1 MYAKKRKERAWDK
14 PRDTR
19 RQRVDETLLTQSSE
33 TKYFDA
39 DKSSSTLA
47 TVSADWPLGAR
58 QDPSPFNC
66 LCAPQLGNDIN
77 NRIGKKITVMK
88 VTVRGQVFVDALTA
102 AQQSIPQV
110 FRIILLVNKNC
121 NGAQPTPSEVIS
133 SANANNMIY
142 GYSNL
147 SFFGKYRI
155 LKDKTFT
162 LTPQN
167 SVGDTTTN
175 ETAPVVQRFKLT
187 HKFAKPLVVTFNTN
201 TGAVA
206 DIVQNSLHIIAGYN
220 TSSPAA
226 NISYKS
232 RVVYKD
238 T

>member
-19 RQRVDETLLTQSSE
+19 RVRVDETLLTQSSE
-33 TKYFDA
+33 TKYFDT
-39 DKSSSTLA
+39 DKNSSALSTIS
-47 TVSADWPLGAR
+47 TDWPLGAR
-58 QDPSPFNC
+58 QDPNTFNC
-66 LCAPQLGNDIN
+66 LCVPRLGNDIS
-77 NRIGKKITVMK
+77 NRIGKKITVLK
-88 VTVRGQVFVDALTA
+88 VSVRGQVYMDALTA
-102 AQQSIPQV
+102 AQQSAPVV
-110 FRIILLVNKNC
+110 FRVILLVNKNC
-121 NGAQPTPSEVIS
+121 NGVQPTPSEVIS
-133 SANANNMIY
+133 SSTANNMIY

-175 ETAPVVQRFKLT
+175 ETAPVIQRFKLT
-187 HKFAKPLVVTFNTN
+187 HKFAKPLVVTFNTD

-220 TSSPAA
+220 ASSPSAS
-226 NISYKS
+226 ISYKA

-238 T
+238 N